1 MSEPVMTKPSES
13 RIVPEKQLVFMSD
26 DHFRRMVSNIPGMIY
41 QYVRHPDGSDSFPFV
56 GYKCLSIYEVAPEVI
71 QQDAQVL
78 WNMTYVDDQLVL
90 AASLQRSGE
99 KLQPWNMQWR
109 ILTPSGHL
117 KWVEGIAKPTRLEDG
132 SIVWDG
138 VLLDITDRKKLEEE
152 RDRFFQLPLDI
163 LGIANL
169 DWHFRQVNPAVTL
182 ILGYSTEEFLTQP
195 FMELIHPDDQPDVLL
210 QMQRLTSGATVCFFE
225 IRCCCKDGT
234 YKWLSWKAVRVLEE
248 QLVYT
253 VARDITSRKLAE
265 DALQRSHDQLEQR
278 VQERTIALQKAYQ
291 ELACLIDNSPLA
303 VIEWDS
309 NFRIRG
315 WSAQAE
321 QLFGWAAKDVIG
333 LYADDF
339 PLVHEAD
346 WAGIQLAMSSLKE
359 GSQTQGI
366 HCHRNYT
373 KTQSILY
380 CEWYNSALLDESGN
394 LISVLSLV
402 LDVTQRRQA
411 EADLQASQQ
420 RFATAFHC
428 SPVPLSITTFPEGQH
443 LDVNASWTESTG
455 YHRAEA
461 IGCTSTE
468 LQFWQSEAEKI
479 QFLEALRE
487 QGSVRDMLMHSR
499 VKGGQVRKMLL
510 SSHLIELDH
519 QSCLLNVAIDITA
532 SKQTEELLKR
542 QLTAI
547 ETSIDGVA
555 ILNQLGRYTYLNQ
568 AHAQL
573 FGYHNPEELI
583 GKSWQELYDTNEIN
597 RFEQEILPTLNQQG
611 YWRGEAIGQHHSGR
625 PIFQEMALTRLED
638 GGLTCICRNISDRKR
653 FEAELLRSRDEL
665 ETRIQDR
672 TEELENANAY
682 LQSEIIRRKKLT
694 EELATSE
701 DALRQSEARLQAI
714 LDNAQTMIYLK
725 DTQGRHL
732 LMNRRLQELL
742 GLSQAEVVG
751 KTVHELF
758 PQAIA
763 DMLWQNDQK
772 VLEAR
777 ESLEFEETLEQEDG
791 IHTYLSVKF
800 PLLNADGMPYA
811 VGGISTDITVRKQT
825 EAKTLAALEQEKEL
839 NELKSRFITNTSH
852 EFRTPLTTILG
863 SAELLEY
870 SGDRWSE
877 DKKRKHCQRIRT
889 AVQHL
894 TQLLDDVLILSKAEA
909 GKIPFTPLPI
919 DVIEFCQN
927 LVEDLQASTTE
938 HVIKFACTNSTVLA
952 EVDEK
957 LLRQILENL
966 LSNAIK
972 YAYSNSV
979 ITLNLRY
986 SVNQLILEIQDQGIG
1001 IPKADL
1007 PHLFDPFHRGDNV
1020 GTIAGNGLGLAIIK
1034 RAVDLHHGDIMIDSQ
1049 AGIGTTFTVCLPLSQ
1064 SG

>member
-1 MSEPVMTKPSES
+1 MTKLNES
-13 RIVPEKQLVFMSD
+13 VIEQVEPLFLMPDE
-26 DHFRRMVSNIPGMIY
+26 HFRRMVSNIPGMIY
-41 QYVRHPDGSDSFPFV
+41 QYIRDPDGSGCFPFV

-78 WNMTYVDDQLVL
+78 WNMTYAEDQQALEM
-90 AASLQRSGE
+90 SIQRSGE
-99 KLQPWNMQWR
+99 TLQPWNMQWR
-109 ILTPSGHL
+109 VIPPSGHL

-163 LGIANL
+163 LGIADL
-169 DWHFRQVNPAVTL
+169 DWQFRQVNPAVTL
-182 ILGYSTEEFLTQP
+182 ILGYGIEEFLALS
-195 FMELIHPDDQPDVLL
+195 FMKLVHPDDRQDVLGQL
-210 QMQRLTSGATVCFFE
+210 QRLAKGATISFFE
-225 IRCCCKDGT
+225 IRCCCKDGS

-248 QLVYT
+248 QLIYT

-265 DALQRSHDQLEQR
+265 EALQRSHNELEQR

-309 NFRIRG
+309 NFRIRS

-321 QLFGWAAKDVIG
+321 QLFGWAAKEVIG
-333 LYADDF
+333 LRANEF
-339 PLVHEAD
+339 PFVHEAD
-346 WAGIQLAMSSLKE
+346 WAGNQLAMSSLKDA
-359 GSQTQGI
+359 SQPHGI

-373 KTQSILY
+373 KHQSILY
-380 CEWYNSALLDESGN
+380 CEWYNSALFDESGN

-402 LDVTQRRQA
+402 LDVTQRKHA
-411 EADLQASQQ
+411 EANLQASQQ

-428 SPVPLSITTFPEGQH
+428 SPVPLSITTFPNGQH

-455 YHRAEA
+455 YSRTEA

-468 LQFWQSEAEKI
+468 LQLWQSEPEKA
-479 QFLEALRE
+479 QFLEALQE
-487 QGSVRDMLMHSR
+487 QGAVREMLMHSK
-499 VKGGQVRKMLL
+499 VKNGQVRKMLL
-510 SSHLIELDH
+510 SSHLIELDN
-519 QSCLLNVAIDITA
+519 QSCLLNVAIDITS

-547 ETSIDGVA
+547 ETSIDGIA
-555 ILNQLGRYTYLNQ
+555 ILDQSGCYTYLNQ
-568 AHAQL
+568 AHVQL
-573 FGYHNPEELI
+573 FGYYKAEDLI
-583 GKSWQELYDTNEIN
+583 GKSWQELYATSEVE
-597 RFEQEILPTLNQQG
+597 RFKQEIFPTLICQG
-611 YWRGEAIGQHHSGR
+611 YWQGEAIGKHQSGR
-625 PIFQEMALTRLED
+625 LIFQEMALTRLED
-638 GGLTCICRNISDRKR
+638 GGLTCICRNISERKR

-665 ETRIQDR
+665 ETRIQER

-682 LQSEIIRRKKLT
+682 LQSEIIRRKKLA

-701 DALRQSEARLQAI
+701 EAQQQSEARLQAI
-714 LDNAQTMIYLK
+714 LDHAQTMIYLK
-725 DTQGRHL
+725 DTQGRYL
-732 LMNRRLQELL
+732 LMNRRLQALL
-742 GLSQAEVVG
+742 GLSQADIVG
-751 KTVHELF
+751 KTHNELF
-758 PQAIA
+758 SQEIA
-763 DMLWQNDQK
+763 DTFWQNDLK
-772 VLEAR
+772 VLQAR
-777 ESLEFEETLEQEDG
+777 TSLEFEEILQQADG

-800 PLLNADGMPYA
+800 PLLNADGIPYA

-825 EAKTLAALEQEKEL
+825 EAKTLQALEQEKEL

-870 SGDRWSE
+870 SREQWSE
-877 DKKRKHCQRIRT
+877 DKKQKHYQRIRS

-909 GKIPFTPLPI
+909 GKIPFTPKLMDI
-919 DVIEFCQN
+919 IEFCQN

-938 HVIKFACTNSTVLA
+938 HTIQFTYSSSSISA
-952 EVDEK
+952 ELDEK

-972 YAYSNSV
+972 YSYPNGLIRLDLSCS
-979 ITLNLRY
+979 T
-986 SVNQLILEIQDQGIG
+986 NQLTLEIRDQGIG
-1001 IPKADL
+1001 IPEADL
-1007 PHLFDPFHRGDNV
+1007 PHLFNPFHRGENV
-1020 GTIAGNGLGLAIIK
+1020 GTVAGNGLGLAIIK
-1034 RAVDLHHGDIMIDSQ
+1034 RAVDLHHGNMTIDSQ
-1049 AGIGTTFTVCLPLSQ
+1049 VGIGTTCTICLPFVQ